1 MREVKLLCVWLFLS
15 FSPWRA
21 LPNLAKKAKRA
32 RERWTESEGRGRE
45 KESERERERDGGR
58 DGERRGESTVTI
70 NREENCLLKQKAVQG
85 GVE

>member
-1 MREVKLLCVWLFLS
+1 MPYGEIALELQPPPPPRVREVKLLCVWLFLS

-45 KESERERERDGGR
+45 KESERERERWRERWREKGGI
-58 DGERRGESTVTI
+58 D
-70 NREENCLLKQKAVQG
+70 CYD
-85 GVE
+85 